1 MWGGWETQMG
11 GPPFNQNTDVYHKIL
26 WLSVQAQNSGA
37 IYLDRNLSA
46 TQLIWMHSSPP
57 QTWKETEWTRV
68 QTGGLG
74 FFLFFFLSPPSLV
87 IWFRIKQKVC
97 MAFQFGWTLLSVHFA
112 LTGFL
117 QGQAQFLCY
126 RVRELRLCVNYMLLL
141 VISPPGLSLV
151 HQGKLVSQVR
161 RSFFMLWIITKE
173 CQHC

>member
-1 MWGGWETQMG
+1 MCITRSSGWVDQC
-11 GPPFNQNTDVYHKIL
+11 
-26 WLSVQAQNSGA
+26 SGSKLGSHLFRSQSQRNPT
-37 IYLDRNLSA
+37 YLDA
-46 TQLIWMHSSPP
+46 FVPPP

-151 HQGKLVSQVR
+151 HQGKPVSQVR

>member
-1 MWGGWETQMG
+1 MCITRSSGWVDQC
-11 GPPFNQNTDVYHKIL
+11 
-26 WLSVQAQNSGA
+26 SGSKLGSHLFRSQSQRNPT
-37 IYLDRNLSA
+37 YLDAFVPPPNMERDWMNKSTDRRPWLLS
-46 TQLIWMHSSPP
+46 
-57 QTWKETEWTRV
+57 
-68 QTGGLG
+68 
-74 FFLFFFLSPPSLV
+74 FFFLSPPSLV

>member
-1 MWGGWETQMG
+1 MCITRSSGWVDQC
-11 GPPFNQNTDVYHKIL
+11 
-26 WLSVQAQNSGA
+26 SGSKLGSHLFRSQSQRNPT
-37 IYLDRNLSA
+37 YLDA
-46 TQLIWMHSSPP
+46 FVPP
-57 QTWKETEWTRV
+57 PKHGKRLNEQEYRPEA
-68 QTGGLG
+68 LAS
-74 FFLFFFLSPPSLV
+74 FFFFFFPPPSLV